1 MNALLRRIWQSAGLL
16 VLLGMLSACGSANDA
31 PAPQQ
36 AQNDPAQQTEAQ
48 SQGDTQVSSTGLP
61 GRLLFVQ
68 QGTIWL
74 WQGKE
79 ASPLIEQG
87 ESVQPAWSPDG
98 TRIAYVQR
106 GESYSNIV
114 IADANGRPLATLTTN
129 ESDFPPHSH
138 ERIYDSM
145 WALYPTWSPDGN
157 RIAMA
162 SQHAPPTGSPAFE
175 YNLALYTLPTTGGRR
190 VQVYADNSSH
200 FGHMSYM
207 PDGSILVYTN
217 SSSVKDGLQQLHR
230 LSLAREESTPFPG
243 APLRSYDPAFSPD
256 GRWLAFAARI
266 DDQTDIWL
274 LPGNPGSSSTPQPR
288 RLTTLGTARAPV
300 FSPDGTRLAFLAIPP
315 GGQGFEL
322 WSAEIGYTSSG
333 SLQMGEPQQLTA
345 GMRLDADSG
354 LSWAR

>member
-1 MNALLRRIWQSAGLL
+1 MNASLRLIGSIVLIA
-16 VLLGMLSACGSANDA
+16 LLGALAACGAAEDI

-36 AQNDPAQQTEAQ
+36 VQEDPAQQTAAQ
-48 SQGDTQVSSTGLP
+48 TQSDTQVSGTRLP

-68 QGTIWL
+68 QGIIWL
-74 WQGKE
+74 WQGDE
-79 ASPLIEQG
+79 ARPLIEQG

-145 WALYPTWSPDGN
+145 WALYPTWSPDGS

-175 YNLALYTLPTTGGRR
+175 YNLALYTLPATGGRR

-200 FGHMSYM
+200 FGRMTYM
-207 PDGSILVYTN
+207 PDGRSLIYTD
-217 SSSVKDGLQQLHR
+217 SSSVHDGIQQIHR

-243 APLRSYDPAFSPD
+243 APMRSYDPALSPD
-256 GRWLAFAARI
+256 GRWLAFASRE
-266 DDQTDIWL
+266 DEKTDIWL
-274 LPGNPGSSSTPQPR
+274 LPGNPGAGSSPLPQ
-288 RLTTLGTARAPV
+288 RLTKLGTARAPA
-300 FSPDGTRLAFLAIPP
+300 FSPDGTMLAFLAIPP

-322 WSAEIGYTSSG
+322 WSAEISSTSSG
-333 SLQMGEPQQLTA
+333 SLQVGEPQQLTTD
-345 GMRLDADSG
+345 MHLDADSG